1 MACRENNWSLESATF
16 YTEVTEY
23 QNPDEI
29 EERPKIG
36 CYASDILIEGADWAM
51 SLVDRDGA
59 KADGGGGCL
68 VRAKLR
74 NSINRLP
81 IIRIIPVEMHKLK
94 LQVRGRGRGKDS
106 GEGSNSGC
114 AVAST
119 ENKWQIAII
128 IMTWHEFGQTG
139 FQLN

>member
-1 MACRENNWSLESATF
+1 MACRENNWSLEAATF
-16 YTEVTEY
+16 YTEVVWEY

-36 CYASDILIEGADWAM
+36 CYASDILIEGADWTTGQG
-51 SLVDRDGA
+51 SGGA
-59 KADGGGGCL
+59 RAATGGGGCL

-94 LQVRGRGRGKDS
+94 LQVRNEDARDFVFVPHEGGTGGGRGWGWPGRG
-106 GEGSNSGC
+106 
-114 AVAST
+114 
-119 ENKWQIAII
+119 
-128 IMTWHEFGQTG
+128 
-139 FQLN
+139 